1 MIFWEFAICYA
12 RAILGERADSVL
24 KNNVLSFPN
33 IVFQLCMADNLMLSW
48 IKKKKLVVAVC
59 LESVCDLQVSL
70 HMCYLLTVR

>member
-33 IVFQLCMADNLMLSW
+33 IVFQLCMADNLMLSR
-48 IKKKKLVVAVC
+48 IKKKN
-59 LESVCDLQVSL
+59 
-70 HMCYLLTVR
+70 